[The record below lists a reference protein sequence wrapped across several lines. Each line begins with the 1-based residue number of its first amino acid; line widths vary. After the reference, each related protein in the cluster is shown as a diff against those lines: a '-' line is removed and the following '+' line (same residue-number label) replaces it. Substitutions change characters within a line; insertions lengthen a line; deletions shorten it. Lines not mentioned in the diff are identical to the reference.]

1 MVLTE
6 DKVLTQR
13 DRLARAALLAVF
25 VLNAAVTLI
34 HFIALFTGIMPR
46 TNPIALVMRIA
57 VPDTIVAV
65 LLSFVAA
72 WGLWRSRLWAIWLA
86 MIAIGAYFHGQIELI
101 VMALQGE
108 LGLAMAMVSVY
119 LVLFNGLFA
128 VYLWRNRTWLQ
139 CPVPRMGPILN
150 PTHRQAEQR

>member
-6 DKVLTQR
+6 DKVVTQR
-13 DRLARAALLAVF
+13 DHLVRATLLAVF

-34 HFIALFTGIMPR
+34 HFIALLTGIMPR

-72 WGLWRSRLWAIWLA
+72 WGLWRSRSWATWLA

-101 VMALQGE
+101 VMAIQGE
-108 LGLAMAMVSVY
+108 LGVAMAMVSAY
-119 LVLFNGLFA
+119 LLLFNGLFA
-128 VYLWRNRTWLQ
+128 VYLWRNRAWLIQ
-139 CPVPRMGPILN
+139 GGRYTSAGA
-150 PTHRQAEQR
+150 RAAR